1 MRVQAIWSFDVNTE
15 GLDKNIHIGE
25 LAKNLT
31 MREMASLLENKELSA
46 EDFNYLVIGDSEE
59 VEEKK
64 TSEQCENEDQL
75 TFYEEMENVIGCM
88 EYWERRVGEYVMELN
103 EGSLSEDECVMEDTQ
118 KALEFI
124 RQLPS
129 IISGACVLAV
139 YAGENWAY
147 NQTKYGFGADGY
159 EYCDKYIQGGME
171 LAEVYG
177 TEDFHNDFSDYF
189 KKNICPMAV
198 EEKKV
203 SVEKGDRL
211 KTILYNAISLLIDE
225 TFEQYD
231 DAKEWLAMMLN
242 NLDVSKEELLT
253 HGIKITVDG
262 SLSVEESKK
271 EKKKEIKPFATKK
284 KMDNF
289 IASDC
294 FGLSFDEEHQDI
306 CEGDKVIFV
315 NRNIDKILLPYVYVV
330 ERVVNGRYSFRKSV
344 HINMVKGKDI
354 LNQFQDT
361 Y

>member
-1 MRVQAIWSFDVNTE
+1 MRVQAIWNFDVNTE

-46 EDFNYLVIGDSEE
+46 EDFTYLVIGDSEE

-139 YAGENWAY
+139 YAGEDWAY

-177 TEDFHNDFSDYF
+177 TEDFHNVFSDYF
-189 KKNICPMAV
+189 KKNICPMTV

-203 SVEKGDRL
+203 S
-211 KTILYNAISLLIDE
+211 A
-225 TFEQYD
+225 
-231 DAKEWLAMMLN
+231 
-242 NLDVSKEELLT
+242 
-253 HGIKITVDG
+253 
-262 SLSVEESKK
+262 ESKK

-330 ERVVNGRYSFRKSV
+330 ERVVNGRYSFRKNV

-354 LNQFQDT
+354 LDQFHDI